1 MSWHLKAIIPRAKE
15 ESSEYI
21 NTNYIHAGGGRL
33 VSGIGRLQQ
42 FNWRTRDPYWS
53 LSSLWL
59 GYSVI

>member
-33 VSGIGRLQQ
+33 VSVR
-42 FNWRTRDPYWS
+42 NWKAPA
-53 LSSLWL
+53 
-59 GYSVI
+59 I